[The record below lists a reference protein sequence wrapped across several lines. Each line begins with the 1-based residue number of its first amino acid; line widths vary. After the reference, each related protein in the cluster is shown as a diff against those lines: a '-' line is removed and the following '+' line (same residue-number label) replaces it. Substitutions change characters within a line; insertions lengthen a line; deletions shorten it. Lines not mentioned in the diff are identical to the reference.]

1 MQFLPKEL
9 SGKEFVEIMEKY
21 GITPS
26 ELGITRSYK
35 NKLKNGK
42 SKPSRKLVKRLYELI
57 TLKSLEANG
66 FKSNVKEVGDKGL
79 KTAETLSHG
88 AGVAQP
94 VERGAVNPVVGGS
107 NPPPGATIKF
117 IVTM

>member
-1 MQFLPKEL
+1 MGPMKVVHLMFK
-9 SGKEFVEIMEKY
+9 VTIINM
-21 GITPS
+21 
-26 ELGITRSYK
+26 
-35 NKLKNGK
+35 KL
-42 SKPSRKLVKRLYELI
+42 E
-57 TLKSLEANG
+57 LKSPLTH
-66 FKSNVKEVGDKGL
+66 FVY
-79 KTAETLSHG
+79 G